1 MDGKDKRKDKLNQIK
16 YGILHWGP
24 CIVKTQVDQAT
35 LDLLLSEGAVSKED
49 ASPELAGVLKNQ
61 FHYRDKNKFQNFMED
76 TFNLYNAA
84 MKQWKETTSK
94 TPSTFFLE
102 KIWINYQGPNEFN
115 PPHSHGGALSFV
127 IFAKIPMELRV
138 ENQNYK
144 GLSAGPG
151 GITFLYGDTEDRCI
165 TNHSVF
171 PEVGDMYIF
180 PAWVKHW
187 VYPFKSDCTRISISG
202 NVIDKIELSKLR
214 KANGK

>member
-1 MDGKDKRKDKLNQIK
+1 MNQVK

-24 CIVKTQVDQAT
+24 RIVKTKVDPNT
-35 LDLLLSEGAVSKED
+35 LDLLLSEGKSSRED

-61 FHYRDKNKFQNFMED
+61 FHYRDKAKFQKFMEG
-76 TFNLYNAA
+76 TFSLYNAA
-84 MKQWKETTSK
+84 MQQWKQSNEK
-94 TPSTFFLE
+94 TPSTYFLE
-102 KIWINYQGPNEFN
+102 KLWINYQGPNEFN
-115 PPHSHGGALSFV
+115 PPHSNGGALSFV
-127 IFAKIPMELRV
+127 IFLKVPLNLRA

-151 GITFLYGDTEDRCI
+151 GITFIYGETEDRCI
-165 TNHSVF
+165 TNHSIF

-187 VYPFKSDCTRISISG
+187 VYPFKSNCVRISVSG
-202 NVIDKIELSKLR
+202 NVIDKIELNKLK

>member
-1 MDGKDKRKDKLNQIK
+1 LNQIK

-35 LDLLLSEGAVSKED
+35 LDLLLSEGEESKED

-202 NVIDKIELSKLR
+202 NVIDRIELSKLK
-214 KANGK
+214 KANGKSEKE

>member
-1 MDGKDKRKDKLNQIK
+1 MNQIK

-24 CIVKTQVDQAT
+24 CIVKTQVDQET
-35 LDLLLSEGAVSKED
+35 LDLLLSEGEASKED

-61 FHYRDKNKFQNFMED
+61 FHYRDKDKFNKFMEG
-76 TFNLYNAA
+76 TFNLYNNA
-84 MKQWKETTSK
+84 MKQWKETNEK
-94 TPSTFFLE
+94 APSTYFLE
-102 KIWINYQGPNEFN
+102 KLWINYQGPNEFN

-127 IFAKIPMELRV
+127 IFAKIPIELRA

-151 GITFLYGDTEDRCI
+151 GITFLYGDTDDRCI

-202 NVIDKIELSKLR
+202 NVIDKIELSRLK

>member
-1 MDGKDKRKDKLNQIK
+1 MSEIK

-24 CIVKTQVDQAT
+24 CVVKTKVDQNT
-35 LDLLLSEGAVSKED
+35 LDLLLSEGEASKED

-61 FHYRDKNKFQNFMED
+61 FHYRDKAKFQKFMEG
-76 TFNLYNAA
+76 TFNVYNHA
-84 MKQWKETTSK
+84 MQRWKNEK
-94 TPSTFFLE
+94 TPSTYFLE
-102 KIWINYQGPNEFN
+102 KLWINFQGPNEFN

-127 IFAKIPMELRV
+127 IFLKIPIELRA

-151 GITFLYGDTEDRCI
+151 GITFLYGETEDRCI

-171 PEVGDMYIF
+171 PEVGDMYVF

-187 VYPFKSDCTRISISG
+187 VYPFSTDCTRISVSG
-202 NVIDKIELSKLR
+202 NVIDKIELSKL
-214 KANGK
+214 KKVNGKEKA

>member
-1 MDGKDKRKDKLNQIK
+1 MNQIK

-35 LDLLLSEGAVSKED
+35 LDLLLSEGEASKED

-61 FHYRDKNKFQNFMED
+61 FHYRDKDKFNKFMEG
-76 TFNLYNAA
+76 TFNLYNNA
-84 MKQWKETTSK
+84 MKQWKETNEK
-94 TPSTFFLE
+94 VPSTYFLE
-102 KIWINYQGPNEFN
+102 KLWINYQGPNEFN

-151 GITFLYGDTEDRCI
+151 GITFLYGDIEDRCI

-171 PEVGDMYIF
+171 PEEGDMYIF

-187 VYPFKSDCTRISISG
+187 VYPYQSDCKRISISG
-202 NVIDKIELSKLR
+202 NVIDKIELNKLK